1 MKPGKSV
8 VTSTQFPPFPPL
20 RELFFHTAPARS
32 LAVKFSG
39 SIALLPPQSL
49 RGTCAGRTS
58 LSLSRLQVAEVR
70 SWLSLYIGAAQ
81 SGYVV
86 VLPIGPWSFCR
97 WGRGWSAGGLVGVLP
112 MFLRF
117 VGPIF
122 PAQQC
127 GEAGAR
133 GLALAHRRA
142 GGPGSA
148 PSLRVREAPVWASP
162 LRGALCL
169 RGAPEVAKRWR
180 RLPPTAGAVAEHRK

>member
-86 VLPIGPWSFCR
+86 VLPMGAWSFCR
-97 WGRGWSAGGLVGVLP
+97 YLGGRSADTVVGDLP
-112 MFLRF
+112 M
-117 VGPIF
+117 
-122 PAQQC
+122 
-127 GEAGAR
+127 
-133 GLALAHRRA
+133 
-142 GGPGSA
+142 
-148 PSLRVREAPVWASP
+148 SLRVSWALSSLLNSAAKREREGLPSHIGGPEA
-162 LRGALCL
+162 RGARRAC
-169 RGAPEVAKRWR
+169 VCAKRLYGRALCTERCVCAER
-180 RLPPTAGAVAEHRK
+180 R

>member
-1 MKPGKSV
+1 PSWAIC
-8 VTSTQFPPFPPL
+8 
-20 RELFFHTAPARS
+20 RY
-32 LAVKFSG
+32 
-39 SIALLPPQSL
+39 L
-49 RGTCAGRTS
+49 RG
-58 LSLSRLQVAEVR
+58 R
-70 SWLSLYIGAAQ
+70 SADVPA
-81 SGYVV
+81 
-86 VLPIGPWSFCR
+86 
-97 WGRGWSAGGLVGVLP
+97 GLVG
-112 MFLRF
+112 
-117 VGPIF
+117 PIS

-180 RLPPTAGAVAEHRK
+180 RLPPTAGAVSERWKWRSAVSEGASAVPVGRGFSGGYLAEDDGGGEVADVVR